1 MTKSTTIL
9 IHGANASSQ
18 SWNYIK
24 TFIKGECVAV
34 DYSSNDGFDAN
45 LIELKQLADNII
57 GPIVILGHSLGGI
70 YAMHLAGYLGDRCLA
85 AVSMSTPFGGS
96 GLADWAKLMY
106 PWHKLFKDVGYRSK
120 PIVESKKIAATITTP
135 WLQIVTTKGNVPWIP
150 ADNDGVVTLKSQ
162 QCIGTLPQVT
172 LFSNHYEVLIHPT
185 TVELVRAFCE
195 QHNLDIL

>member
-1 MTKSTTIL
+1 MIKSTTIL

-18 SWNYIK
+18 SWNYIR
-24 TFIKGECVAV
+24 TFIKGKCVAV
-34 DYSSNDGFDAN
+34 DYSSSNGFDAN
-45 LIELKQLADNII
+45 LVELKQLADNIK

-70 YAMHLAGYLGDRCLA
+70 YAMHLADYLGDRCIA
-85 AVSMSTPFGGS
+85 AITMSTPFGGS

-120 PIVESKKIAATITTP
+120 PIVESKKIAATIKTR

-150 ADNDGVVTLKSQ
+150 ADNDGVVTVKSQ
-162 QCIGTLPQVT
+162 RCIDTMPQVD

-185 TVELVRAFCE
+185 TIEIIRAFCI
-195 QHNLDIL
+195 QQSLDIL